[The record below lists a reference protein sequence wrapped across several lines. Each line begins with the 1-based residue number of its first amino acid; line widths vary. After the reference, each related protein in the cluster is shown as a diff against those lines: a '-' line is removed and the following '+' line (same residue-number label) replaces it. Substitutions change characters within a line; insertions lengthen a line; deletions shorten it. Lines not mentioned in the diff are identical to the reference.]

1 MASICTTDILR
12 LLQADLDYR
21 YPKYHNFSSR
31 SFFVDELDVSVL
43 FTGIFLDFE
52 IPIEIILRSLDA
64 VKTKL

>member
-1 MASICTTDILR
+1 MIEIIDILR
-12 LLQADLDYR
+12 LPQADLDYR